1 MECFSVALIYYS
13 TNAITRT
20 QMHFL
25 QHVENLLIFQL
36 TGEMR
41 VAIKSFS
48 IFFPLDLTIL
58 TGKTAPLKKCWLFL
72 NKLEFEFV

>member
-13 TNAITRT
+13 TMLCTNAITST
-20 QMHFL
+20 QMYFL
-25 QHVENLLIFQL
+25 QHVENLHIFQL

-48 IFFPLDLTIL
+48 IFFPLDITIL
-58 TGKTAPLKKCWLFL
+58 TGKTALLKKYSPFL
-72 NKLEFEFV
+72 K